1 MTHKI
6 HVLNLGCSKNQVD
19 SENILGDFM
28 NIGYNHVATQDES
41 DIVVINTCGFI
52 DSAKEESIDEI
63 VAAVENRK
71 PGQKVVVAGCLSQ
84 RYKDDL
90 SKEIPEVD
98 LFVGTYQPGEII
110 KLLEPEKSLSL
121 LCDTT
126 GSFSR
131 KVLLTEEKHHAYLKI
146 AEGCNR
152 ECSFCAIPG
161 MRGKQK
167 SRSIKSII
175 EEAHFLQEKGVKEIS
190 LVAQDLSYFGRERGG
205 PESNLQELLQT
216 LIQETDI
223 SWIRLMYAYPAFL
236 DDSILQYIA
245 DQKRICSYIDMPIQ
259 HGSNK
264 ILQLMKRGHT
274 RSSLAKLLNRMRSI
288 IPDLALRTTLL
299 LGFPGETEEDFQELL
314 DLVQEV
320 RFDRLGCFTYSD
332 EEGTS
337 AFELKEERVDI
348 DIAMERAETLMNI
361 QRQISLE
368 RNEKLVGQELTVL
381 IDSIAEGSE
390 YHYFARTE
398 WDAPEVDNRVQIVA
412 GDAQVGE
419 FARVKIVDASEYDLD
434 AIII

>member
-1 MTHKI
+1 MQNPKI

-19 SENILGDFM
+19 SESILGDFM
-28 NIGYNHVATQDES
+28 TVGYEHVSSQDES

-63 VAAVENRK
+63 IAAVEHRK
-71 PGQKVVVAGCLSQ
+71 PGQKVVVAGCLSK

-90 SKEIPEVD
+90 AKEIPEVD

-110 KLLEPEKSLSL
+110 QLLEPTKATAA
-121 LCDTT
+121 LCDT

-131 KVLLTEEKHHAYLKI
+131 KVLLQEEKHHAYLKV

-161 MRGKQK
+161 MRGKQR
-167 SRSIKSII
+167 SRSLKSLI
-175 EEAHFLQEKGVKEIS
+175 EEAQFLQSQGVKEIS
-190 LVAQDLSYFGRERGG
+190 LVAQDLSYYGRERGG
-205 PESNLQELLQT
+205 PESNLQELLKT
-216 LIQETDI
+216 LVAETDI
-223 SWIRLMYAYPAFL
+223 PWIRLMYAYPAFL
-236 DDSILQYIA
+236 DDAMLEWIGA
-245 DQKRICSYIDMPIQ
+245 EKRICNYIDMPIQ
-259 HGSNK
+259 HGSDRM
-264 ILQLMKRGHT
+264 LQLMKRGHT
-274 RSSLAKLLNRMRSI
+274 RASLTKLLRRMRSA

-299 LGFPGETEEDFQELL
+299 LGFPGETDEDFAQLLEL
-314 DLVQEV
+314 VEET

-337 AFELKEERVDI
+337 AFDLTEERVDVE
-348 DIAMERAETLMNI
+348 IAMERAETLMGI

-368 RNEKLVGQELTVL
+368 RNESLVGQELTVL

-390 YHYFARTE
+390 YHYYARTE

-419 FARVKIVDASEYDLD
+419 FARVRIVDATEYDLD
-434 AIII
+434 AEII